1 MTNRLYLRSCMIFVK
16 WSCNTKDRTIIN
28 QSFVVY
34 ELMRIR
40 CDANY
45 VGKTERTLYERRVE
59 HARSDQNS
67 IVKIISTSVLKCST
81 YLILSV

>member
-34 ELMRIR
+34 ELMCIR

-45 VGKTERTLYERRVE
+45 VGKNRKNIIRT
-59 HARSDQNS
+59 
-67 IVKIISTSVLKCST
+67 TG
-81 YLILSV
+81 